1 LNIPVKHSKAKPKD
15 IQVDSVSTET
25 TLQVTRDSVED
36 LLFWVFEDDIRP
48 FFESTNSIDLNFET
62 LEIISKCLRVKFD
75 YITTSEYAA
84 DPSIISDCRYLADGK
99 RSLLFE
105 RYTQVFDDKHGFV
118 NNLSVL
124 DLLFNEGK
132 FTLDY
137 LQNQKLTQD
146 KSDYYSNDSC
156 VIMG

>member
-1 LNIPVKHSKAKPKD
+1 L
-15 IQVDSVSTET
+15 
-25 TLQVTRDSVED
+25 
-36 LLFWVFEDDIRP
+36 
-48 FFESTNSIDLNFET
+48 DLNFET

-75 YITTSEYAA
+75 YITTSEYATA
-84 DPSIISDCRYLADGK
+84 VDPSIISDCRYCRWEK
-99 RSLLFE
+99 ILLFE

-137 LQNQKLTQD
+137 LQNQRL
-146 KSDYYSNDSC
+146 NAR
-156 VIMG
+156 

>member
-1 LNIPVKHSKAKPKD
+1 LS
-15 IQVDSVSTET
+15 
-25 TLQVTRDSVED
+25 
-36 LLFWVFEDDIRP
+36 FEDDIRP
-48 FFESTNSIDLNFET
+48 FFEKKHKSIDLNFET

-75 YITTSEYAA
+75 YITTSEYATA
-84 DPSIISDCRYLADGK
+84 VDPSIISDCRYLADGK

-137 LQNQKLTQD
+137 LQNQRLNARCAIHIILMTAA
-146 KSDYYSNDSC
+146 S
-156 VIMG
+156 

>member
-1 LNIPVKHSKAKPKD
+1 VIDWQKQHYKSLETAYRISLSFLKTTSVLSSKK
-15 IQVDSVSTET
+15 
-25 TLQVTRDSVED
+25 
-36 LLFWVFEDDIRP
+36 
-48 FFESTNSIDLNFET
+48 STNSIDLNFET

-75 YITTSEYAA
+75 YITTSEYATA
-84 DPSIISDCRYLADGK
+84 VDPSIISRLHILQMK

-137 LQNQKLTQD
+137 LQNQRL
-146 KSDYYSNDSC
+146 NAR
-156 VIMG
+156 

>member
-1 LNIPVKHSKAKPKD
+1 M
-15 IQVDSVSTET
+15 
-25 TLQVTRDSVED
+25 
-36 LLFWVFEDDIRP
+36 
-48 FFESTNSIDLNFET
+48 
-62 LEIISKCLRVKFD
+62 
-75 YITTSEYAA
+75 
-84 DPSIISDCRYLADGK
+84 GK

-137 LQNQKLTQD
+137 LQNQRLNKIKVTTLLF
-146 KSDYYSNDSC
+146 
-156 VIMG
+156 

>member
-1 LNIPVKHSKAKPKD
+1 M
-15 IQVDSVSTET
+15 
-25 TLQVTRDSVED
+25 
-36 LLFWVFEDDIRP
+36 
-48 FFESTNSIDLNFET
+48 
-62 LEIISKCLRVKFD
+62 
-75 YITTSEYAA
+75 
-84 DPSIISDCRYLADGK
+84 GK
-99 RSLLFE
+99 RSSFE

-137 LQNQKLTQD
+137 LQNQRLNTIKVTT
-146 KSDYYSNDSC
+146 YYSNSC

>member
-1 LNIPVKHSKAKPKD
+1 M
-15 IQVDSVSTET
+15 
-25 TLQVTRDSVED
+25 
-36 LLFWVFEDDIRP
+36 
-48 FFESTNSIDLNFET
+48 
-62 LEIISKCLRVKFD
+62 
-75 YITTSEYAA
+75 
-84 DPSIISDCRYLADGK
+84 GK

-146 KSDYYSNDSC
+146 K
-156 VIMG
+156 VTIVLF

>member
-1 LNIPVKHSKAKPKD
+1 M
-15 IQVDSVSTET
+15 
-25 TLQVTRDSVED
+25 
-36 LLFWVFEDDIRP
+36 
-48 FFESTNSIDLNFET
+48 
-62 LEIISKCLRVKFD
+62 
-75 YITTSEYAA
+75 
-84 DPSIISDCRYLADGK
+84 GK

-137 LQNQKLTQD
+137 TKPKIERKIKVTTIILMTAA
-146 KSDYYSNDSC
+146 S
-156 VIMG
+156 